1 MVWWVSST
9 PLLTRSIAFIVQAND
24 KSKKRKRKKRHS
36 ALDSKYID
44 QFDYSRSISLLLTLH
59 YIHHT
64 TGVIIDTK
72 SATAVAVVVAVVCQG
87 SWIARNKKKA
97 KRSEAKRKISWIFFV
112 RSDQFRTTFLLLTQ
126 HPSHHRHRHRH
137 RQRHRHRRCCSHYYY
152 YCLSHGW
159 LLFYCLRVV
168 TVVVCF
174 KQVCFC
180 EIRNIAI
187 VRVVNTV
194 IKLRIMRVQYVLEPY
209 FSFLSVSTSVP
220 KNTAGQL
227 QLPKHASLRMFDKI
241 EVHF

>member
-87 SWIARNKKKA
+87 SWIARNKKFKM
-97 KRSEAKRKISWIFFV
+97 EDKISLEFFSFDLINFV
-112 RSDQFRTTFLLLTQ
+112 RFCFYL
-126 HPSHHRHRHRH
+126 HYIHHIIATATATITATAVAVI
-137 RQRHRHRRCCSHYYY
+137 
-152 YCLSHGW
+152 
-159 LLFYCLRVV
+159 VV
-168 TVVVCF
+168 AVVVAF
-174 KQVCFC
+174 PWL
-180 EIRNIAI
+180 I
-187 VRVVNTV
+187 V
-194 IKLRIMRVQYVLEPY
+194 I
-209 FSFLSVSTSVP
+209 
-220 KNTAGQL
+220 
-227 QLPKHASLRMFDKI
+227 
-241 EVHF
+241 

>member
-97 KRSEAKRKISWIFFV
+97 KRSEAKRKILWICFV
-112 RSDQFRTTFLLLTQ
+112 RSEFRTIFLLLTQ
-126 HPSHHRHRHRH
+126 HPSHHRHRHR
-137 RQRHRHRRCCSHYYY
+137 QRNRHRRCCYHYYY
-152 YCLSHGW
+152 YYLSHGW
-159 LLFYCLRVV
+159 LLFKLFTWYYVV
-168 TVVVCF
+168 KLVRTGVLFYEIKILLFTCCYHGDKFQRNVVY
-174 KQVCFC
+174 
-180 EIRNIAI
+180 N
-187 VRVVNTV
+187 
-194 IKLRIMRVQYVLEPY
+194 MY
-209 FSFLSVSTSVP
+209 
-220 KNTAGQL
+220 
-227 QLPKHASLRMFDKI
+227 
-241 EVHF
+241 

>member
-87 SWIARNKKKA
+87 S
-97 KRSEAKRKISWIFFV
+97 
-112 RSDQFRTTFLLLTQ
+112 
-126 HPSHHRHRHRH
+126 
-137 RQRHRHRRCCSHYYY
+137 
-152 YCLSHGW
+152 
-159 LLFYCLRVV
+159 
-168 TVVVCF
+168 
-174 KQVCFC
+174 
-180 EIRNIAI
+180 
-187 VRVVNTV
+187 
-194 IKLRIMRVQYVLEPY
+194 
-209 FSFLSVSTSVP
+209 
-220 KNTAGQL
+220 
-227 QLPKHASLRMFDKI
+227 
-241 EVHF
+241 